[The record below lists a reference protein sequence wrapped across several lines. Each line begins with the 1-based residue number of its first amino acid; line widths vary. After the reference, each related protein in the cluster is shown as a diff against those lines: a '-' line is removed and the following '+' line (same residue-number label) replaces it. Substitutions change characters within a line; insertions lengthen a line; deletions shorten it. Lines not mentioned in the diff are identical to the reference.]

1 MSTMFKEIIGSLK
14 ESSGII
20 NNEKISNITLMR
32 HYYLSKKLIRH
43 E

>member
-32 HYYLSKKLIRH
+32 DIITYQKN
-43 E
+43 